1 MRVAI
6 GSDHAGFHLK
16 GRLRDLLRAEG
27 YDVTDLGTHS
37 TESADYPEFAR
48 AVGQAVASGKAERG
62 ILICGTGIGVS
73 IAANKVPGVRA
84 AAVSE
89 PVTARL
95 ARSHNDANVICI
107 GERTVGPE
115 IAVDTIRVF
124 LETPFSGGERHAR
137 RVALI
142 HQLEQS

>member
-1 MRVAI
+1 MKVAI

-27 YDVTDLGTHS
+27 YEVIDLGTHS
-37 TESADYPEFAR
+37 TESSDYPDFAR
-48 AVGQAVASGKAERG
+48 RVGQEVASGKAERG

-73 IAANKVPGVRA
+73 IAANKVRGVRA

-95 ARSHNDANVICI
+95 ARTHNDANVICL
-107 GERTVGPE
+107 GERTVGTE
-115 IAVDTIRVF
+115 VAVDAIRVF

-137 RVALI
+137 RI
-142 HQLEQS
+142 EQIGQLEEL